1 MNFDLNSPTR
11 PVERNNRFGT
21 IGRNNQIESPA
32 ELSDLLEETALDETV
47 IESLYPVANPN
58 QLEQHLQHQNT
69 LQSRSTAGSTSG
81 TILGTIFNANTA
93 DADNAAA
100 TVQIARPRA
109 LERVSSGTGRS
120 TNRRR
125 SIRRSNQFNQL
136 EESLKNSENEE
147 INVRISNFISHSTS
161 ERMFLITTMLHGK

>member
-93 DADNAAA
+93 DAD
-100 TVQIARPRA
+100 IHWARTKSR
-109 LERVSSGTGRS
+109 
-120 TNRRR
+120 
-125 SIRRSNQFNQL
+125 
-136 EESLKNSENEE
+136 
-147 INVRISNFISHSTS
+147 
-161 ERMFLITTMLHGK
+161 